1 MSTLTKAPPEQLIVS
16 ISEILVN
23 KGLKST
29 TMDTIAATLSI
40 SKRTLYE
47 YFGSKKDMIFKVMG
61 YWLEWRTRLTEKI
74 INEASNVMEGLIK
87 VFDNQQKMINDV
99 NVKFYREM
107 DKFYPDIRRMLD
119 GESDQ
124 WVKKIMV
131 IINKGVEQG
140 VFRPD
145 VNYPVILSLK
155 RIQMESLKR
164 MQEVFPPNIT
174 MEEAM
179 ATINISF
186 LRSIASPTGMEILD
200 RLTSNPI

>member
-1 MSTLTKAPPEQLIVS
+1 MLTKAPPEQLIVS

-23 KGLKST
+23 NGLKST

-200 RLTSNPI
+200 RLTSNSI

>member
-1 MSTLTKAPPEQLIVS
+1 MLTKAPPEQLIVS

-23 KGLKST
+23 NGLKST

-61 YWLEWRTRLTEKI
+61 YWLERRTRLTEKI

-200 RLTSNPI
+200 RLTSNSI

>member
-1 MSTLTKAPPEQLIVS
+1 DMLIF
-16 ISEILVN
+16 L
-23 KGLKST
+23 
-29 TMDTIAATLSI
+29 
-40 SKRTLYE
+40 
-47 YFGSKKDMIFKVMG
+47 
-61 YWLEWRTRLTEKI
+61 
-74 INEASNVMEGLIK
+74 
-87 VFDNQQKMINDV
+87 DNQQKMINDV

-200 RLTSNPI
+200 RLTSNSI

>member
-1 MSTLTKAPPEQLIVS
+1 MLTKAPPEQLIVS

-23 KGLKST
+23 NGLKST

-186 LRSIASPTGMEILD
+186 LRSIASPTFMEILD
-200 RLTSNPI
+200 RLTSNSI

>member
-1 MSTLTKAPPEQLIVS
+1 MLTKAPPEQLIVS

-23 KGLKST
+23 NGLKST

-61 YWLEWRTRLTEKI
+61 YWLERRTRLTEKI

-131 IINKGVEQG
+131 IINKGLEQG

-200 RLTSNPI
+200 RLTSNSI